1 MLPLRDLNPTRR
13 PPVVNIALIAL
24 NVVAFGYE
32 LSLGPQFGRFL
43 STFAFA
49 PVRLFG
55 PEATVGNALLTAL
68 TSMFLH
74 AGWAHI
80 GGNML
85 FLWIFGDNVEDTLG
99 HLRYVV
105 FYFASGLAATLAH
118 ALSSP
123 TSALPAIGA
132 SGAISG
138 VLGAYVFLYPRARI
152 VTAFMLFVFI
162 RIVEVPAFVYLPLW
176 FLLQLASG
184 VATVNTAQA
193 SAGGTA
199 WFAHIGGFVAGPLL
213 LLLLRPRR
221 R

>member
-13 PPVVNIALIAL
+13 LPVVNIALIVL

-32 LSLGPQFGRFL
+32 LSLGSQFGRFL

-49 PVRLFG
+49 PVRLFAPG
-55 PEATVGNALLTAL
+55 ASLGNALLTAL
-68 TSMFLH
+68 ISMFLH

-123 TSALPAIGA
+123 TSTLPAIGA

-152 VTAFMLFVFI
+152 VTAFILFIFI

-184 VATVNTAQA
+184 VATVNTAHA